1 MKEINLHNCYSY
13 SGSLELDLWFVELF
27 NFIPDYYQYYKE
39 DLKMKTSFFT
49 LEKCK
54 ELFGENVDI
63 RVSQSEHIYSTSKA
77 EEHAKAYDPSI
88 GAYKNKREPIVC
100 IINHNERW
108 ISKID
113 ENTIKIYHYH
123 YDVKS
128 IVNKILEVTPL
139 QEEISKTATIDLVA
153 YDDSYYTI
161 NSKIKRTEI
170 NLDNNYNDD
179 FKDTYRQTIKF
190 LNERE
195 SGLVLWYGEKGSGKT
210 SAIRHLLSHTD
221 KKYLLVTNA
230 VAAHMGEPEFIS
242 FMMENKDS
250 IFILEDCEQVLMARE
265 ENRFGGAIANILNMS
280 DGLMSDIFN
289 IKFICT
295 FNTDIENIDEALLR
309 PGRCFVN
316 YEFKPLCK
324 EKTANLLKSL
334 GHEIENPKEMTL
346 AEIYNYKPE
355 DKLSKPV
362 SRKIGF

>member
-1 MKEINLHNCYSY
+1 MKTYNFHNAFDN
-13 SGSLELDLWFVELF
+13 GSFRPKQLYIELF
-27 NFIPDYYQYYKE
+27 KTIPDYFQHYEQ
-39 DLKMKTSFFT
+39 DLKIDTTFFK
-49 LEKCK
+49 LDKCK
-54 ELFGENVDI
+54 ELFGQNIETITHEFDHV
-63 RVSQSEHIYSTSKA
+63 YSTSKA
-77 EEHAKAYDPSI
+77 EE
-88 GAYKNKREPIVC
+88 E
-100 IINHNERW
+100 NERW
-108 ISKID
+108 DEESASFKKKQWPDLYVINYDEKWILSIDYNSITCYSKYFDAKSLISK
-113 ENTIKIYHYH
+113 
-123 YDVKS
+123 V
-128 IVNKILEVTPL
+128 LEVVPL
-139 QEEISKTATIDLVA
+139 QPVVPKTASIDLVA
-153 YDDSYYTI
+153 FEHNYYTI
-161 NSKIKRTEI
+161 NSKIKRTDV
-170 NLDNNYNDD
+170 NLDSNYNDD
-179 FKDTYRQTIKF
+179 FKDAYKQTIKF

-295 FNTDIENIDEALLR
+295 FNTNIENIDEALLR

-316 YEFKPLCK
+316 YEFKPLNADK
-324 EKTANLLKSL
+324 SAKLLESL
-334 GHEIENPKEMTL
+334 GHSIDIPKAMTL

-355 DKLSKPV
+355 ESTSKRV